1 MAARSL
7 KPVTQAAVALPVA
20 RRARLGLMNSLHA
33 PFASAGHGKTACI
46 AGYVGF
52 YYFGIIPRGRAR
64 R

>member
-1 MAARSL
+1 
-7 KPVTQAAVALPVA
+7 
-20 RRARLGLMNSLHA
+20 MNSLHA